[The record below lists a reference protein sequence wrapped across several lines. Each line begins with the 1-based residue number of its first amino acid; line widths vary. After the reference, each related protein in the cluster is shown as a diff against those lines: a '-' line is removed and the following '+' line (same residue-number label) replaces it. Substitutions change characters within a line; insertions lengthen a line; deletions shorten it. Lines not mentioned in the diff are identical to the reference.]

1 MRLPTIDFDRSALAN
16 FDGAIK
22 KEWLVTNGLGGYAS
36 STVLG
41 MNTKKYHGLL
51 IAAVHPPKDRKVFLE
66 KVDEDLISDGKV
78 YRLGTNEFSDTIF
91 PRGHD
96 FLEQFTVSPFPA
108 YTYSQGNVTIR
119 KTIFMPYE
127 MNCTIILY
135 NISNKSASDIAIRF
149 FPLVNWRNFHSVTK
163 RSQAVAPSQEH
174 LKHMVKVS
182 FKDLMATLRLK
193 VTEGHYFVT
202 DKWTEKLFFREE
214 ASRGETCFDDCYQPG
229 YFEATVERRSGKEI
243 GMVATVD
250 GQRAEK
256 AIQKAPSTVSGL
268 KSLNEQEVQRHQG
281 FLEGFYG
288 FHKIADPDD
297 WLSWLVLAAR
307 SFIVRGSL
315 EKERSVIA
323 GYHWFGVW
331 GRDTFVSLPG
341 LMLATG
347 KFDEAKQV
355 LLTFAN
361 SMKDGLIPNF
371 ISDEDGSSVY
381 NTVDATLWYVNAVL
395 QYVKY
400 TGDLEFVRQ
409 KLWNTLE
416 QIIEKHFEGTLFGI
430 RVDSDGL
437 LSHGPQLTWMD
448 SSVGGKPVAPRA
460 GKAVEIQALWFNAL
474 KTMELLA
481 IRYHDDHDAEK
492 YGAAAEKAGKS
503 FEKFWNLRKKCLY
516 DVIVENGADD
526 SLRPNQ
532 IFAVSLDFVM
542 LDIEKSKSVVEIVRD
557 KLLTPCGLRTLS
569 RDDPRYVGV
578 YVGDRSARDRAYHS
592 GTVWPWLLGP
602 FTTAYLKVKGRSNI
616 QKEYAFDKCLKPLLT
631 SRIYE
636 AGCGTVSE
644 IFDGDPPHTAR
655 GCISQAWSVA
665 EPLRAYFEDVLEVR
679 PPNETRVLKSLR

>member
-1 MRLPTIDFDRSALAN
+1 MRLPAIDFDRSALAN
-16 FDGAIK
+16 FDSAIK
-22 KEWLVTNGLGGYAS
+22 KEWFVTNGLGGYAS

-41 MNTKKYHGLL
+41 LNTRKYHGLL

-91 PRGHD
+91 PKGHD
-96 FLEQFTVSPFPA
+96 FLEQFTVSPFPT

-135 NISNKSASDIAIRF
+135 NISNKGASDIAIRF

-163 RSQAVAPSQEH
+163 KSQTVAPSQEH
-174 LKHMVKVS
+174 LKGMVKLG
-182 FKDLMATLRLK
+182 FKDLKAMLRLK
-193 VTEGHYFVT
+193 VTEGDYFAT

-229 YFEATVERRSGKEI
+229 YFEATVERRSNKEI
-243 GMVATVD
+243 GVVATVD
-250 GQRAEK
+250 GQRSEK
-256 AIQKAPSTVSGL
+256 AVQKAPSTVSGL
-268 KSLNEQEVQRHQG
+268 KSLNEREVQRYQR
-281 FLEGFYG
+281 FLEEFYG
-288 FHKIADPDD
+288 FHKTADPSD

-307 SFIVRGSL
+307 SFIVKGSL

-341 LMLATG
+341 LLLVTG
-347 KFDEAKQV
+347 RFDEAKQV
-355 LLTFAN
+355 LLTFVN
-361 SMKDGLIPNF
+361 CMKDGLIPNF

-409 KLWNTLE
+409 QLWNTLE
-416 QIIEKHFEGTLFGI
+416 QVIEKHFEGTLFGI

-448 SSVGGKPVAPRA
+448 SSVGGKPTAPRA
-460 GKAVEIQALWFNAL
+460 GKAVEIQALWYNAL

-481 IRYHDDHDAEK
+481 VRYDDNHDAEK

-503 FEKFWNLRKKCLY
+503 FEKFWNPRKTCLY
-516 DVIVENGADD
+516 DVVVENGADD

-532 IFAVSLDFVM
+532 ILAVSLDFVM
-542 LDIEKSKSVVEIVRD
+542 LDSEKSKSVVEIVRD

-569 RDDPRYVGV
+569 RDDSRYVGV
-578 YVGDRSARDRAYHS
+578 YAGDRSTRDRAYHS

-602 FTTAYLKVKGRSNI
+602 FITAFLKVKGRSKM
-616 QKEYAFDKCLKPLLT
+616 QKEYAFDKFLKTLLT
-631 SRIYE
+631 RRICE
-636 AGCGTVSE
+636 TGCGTISE

-665 EPLRAYFEDVLEVR
+665 EPLRAYFEDVLEIR
-679 PPNETRVLKSLR
+679 PLCESRVLKSLG